1 MSKALIVEDDVDIAA
16 DLARL
21 MQLNDWLVEICH
33 NGADALQLM
42 LHYPFDLFLLD
53 WNLPEMTGFE
63 ICQKYRKE
71 GGSQPIIFISG
82 NSDIAFKESGLDA
95 GSDDYIT
102 KPFDE
107 RELMARVRTVM
118 RRPREI
124 VHCEDQKI
132 GALQLDSRRRTIS
145 NGTSVAQL
153 TNIEYRL
160 LEYLARHLGES
171 FSTAQ
176 LFAAVWQSDS
186 ESSEET
192 VRVHIRILR
201 KKLELAQLP
210 QILMHRRGF
219 GYSLVKPE

>member
-1 MSKALIVEDDVDIAA
+1 MSKALIVEDDVDIAK

-21 MQLNDWLVEICH
+21 LELNDWLVEICH

-42 LHYPFDLFLLD
+42 LQYSFDLFLLD

-71 GGSQPIIFISG
+71 GGNQPIIFISG
-82 NSDIAFKESGLDA
+82 NSAISFKEAGLDA

-124 VHCEDQKI
+124 TLSEDSKI
-132 GALQLDSRRRTIS
+132 GSLHLDSRKRTIS
-145 NGTSVAQL
+145 DGSKVAQL

-160 LEYLARHLGES
+160 LDYLGRHSGES

-210 QILMHRRGF
+210 PILMHRRGF
-219 GYSLVKPE
+219 GYSVVKPV

>member
-1 MSKALIVEDDVDIAA
+1 
-16 DLARL
+16 
-21 MQLNDWLVEICH
+21 
-33 NGADALQLM
+33 
-42 LHYPFDLFLLD
+42 
-53 WNLPEMTGFE
+53 
-63 ICQKYRKE
+63 
-71 GGSQPIIFISG
+71 
-82 NSDIAFKESGLDA
+82 
-95 GSDDYIT
+95 
-102 KPFDE
+102 
-107 RELMARVRTVM
+107 M